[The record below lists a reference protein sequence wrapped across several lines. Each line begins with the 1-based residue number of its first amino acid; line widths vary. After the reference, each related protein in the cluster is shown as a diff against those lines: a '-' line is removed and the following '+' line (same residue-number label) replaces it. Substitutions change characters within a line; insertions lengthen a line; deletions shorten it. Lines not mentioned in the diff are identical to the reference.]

1 MDGTQL
7 LDPAAGGSSRPASP
21 GIDLSRPV
29 SPDTMEPEPEPQTLA
44 EIEAEGDE
52 AVLLRTDSDDTDS
65 NTDSSRASTVSSARS
80 SYLARSQELAREYV
94 DDETK
99 NGCSTC
105 PPTCAATMTFTAHVV
120 RAALPPLYL
129 LELVVRWVRVRC
141 SHGATPTSP
150 KQKLVTVRR
159 CAECLGWMYYFL
171 LIWEVLIHSADF
183 HARLKRLAG
192 TSGVAHNATAEL
204 FFGVD
209 PFERNYPRNMK
220 PGGKHENDPAYV
232 APPLSVTYFPVCA
245 FMLLTLVHAH
255 EETSYPRRMRIEY
268 SVETDQILAFG
279 VKLIKTMGHNPIM
292 SEKQR
297 ARAKDRHST
306 YLVVGGTLTSV
317 VFCLMMI
324 WYWVDLNEKLLYC
337 PDLESIEK
345 QNNSCHPA
353 VRIYGVVVTCVG
365 LTAWCVTG
373 YYTRSSTFEQ
383 RAQDLST
390 HRQLHTN
397 ADMSED

>member
-7 LDPAAGGSSRPASP
+7 LDPVAGETSSRPASPDADP

-29 SPDTMEPEPEPQTLA
+29 SPDRMEPEPETQTLA

-52 AVLLRTDSDDTDS
+52 ADLFRTDSGGTDS

-209 PFERNYPRNMK
+209 PFEREPDHPLLILVDVDGHLHILPVLAHDLLHLLDDVARHCLGRPVFRLVKSRRSVSRN
-220 PGGKHENDPAYV
+220 V
-232 APPLSVTYFPVCA
+232 RL
-245 FMLLTLVHAH
+245 
-255 EETSYPRRMRIEY
+255 
-268 SVETDQILAFG
+268 
-279 VKLIKTMGHNPIM
+279 HN
-292 SEKQR
+292 R
-297 ARAKDRHST
+297 
-306 YLVVGGTLTSV
+306 L
-317 VFCLMMI
+317 
-324 WYWVDLNEKLLYC
+324 
-337 PDLESIEK
+337 
-345 QNNSCHPA
+345 
-353 VRIYGVVVTCVG
+353 
-365 LTAWCVTG
+365 
-373 YYTRSSTFEQ
+373 
-383 RAQDLST
+383 
-390 HRQLHTN
+390 
-397 ADMSED
+397 